1 MLTFDFEGNTFVDG
15 NQALEVL
22 FFRTTFDVD
31 DPANFNCNANPFVV
45 DSSDSYPM
53 RTAVAVVSNDSLQA
67 TVTTSIA
74 EIVGDDTI
82 ATTVSSGS
90 STTVEYCVQVTLCG
104 NTSRLAT
111 NNDVC
116 DTPIIDRSV
125 VDIVFGFQTMDGR
138 TAVLSSDP
146 TAISVET
153 ETTLFSEEFAV
164 EAILVAHP
172 TDCSTSPTKNVV
184 VEEAMTGN
192 NYHICIYKNTVAD
205 ASSDRAATSSIQDIT
220 GWQLTSSTGTQVADG
235 DGELV
240 SNCDAGA
247 TPADFCVTTNA
258 FTLSELLVPDGPKA
272 RALIK
277 GTVDATMIIDGR
289 RRQGKLQFAVGSE
302 GPLREPIRFVAT
314 RRTTKNPAAD
324 HPGKPVT
331 S

>member
-1 MLTFDFEGNTFVDG
+1 
-15 NQALEVL
+15 
-22 FFRTTFDVD
+22 
-31 DPANFNCNANPFVV
+31 
-45 DSSDSYPM
+45 M

-67 TVTTSIA
+67 TVTTSIT

-82 ATTVSSGS
+82 VTTVSSGS
-90 STTVEYCVQVTLCG
+90 STTTVEYCVQVTLCG

-116 DTPIIDRSV
+116 DTTNGKPISIDRSV
-125 VDIVFGFQTMDGR
+125 VDIVFGFQTMMDGR

-172 TDCSTSPTKNVV
+172 TDCSTTPTKHVV

-258 FTLSELLVPDGPKA
+258 FTLSELLVPDGPEA

-302 GPLREPIRFVAT
+302 GPLREPINFVAT
-314 RRTTKNPAAD
+314 RRRTT
-324 HPGKPVT
+324 T
-331 S
+331 